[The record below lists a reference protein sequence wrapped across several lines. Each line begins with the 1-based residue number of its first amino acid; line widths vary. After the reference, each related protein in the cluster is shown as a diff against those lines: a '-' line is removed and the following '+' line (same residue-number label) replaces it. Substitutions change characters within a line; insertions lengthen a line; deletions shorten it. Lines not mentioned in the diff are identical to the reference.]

1 MSHELGLRTTCTAA
15 LVLCL
20 LSVALLCTA
29 DRAAA
34 AELLMFEA
42 KDCHVCRRFNKE
54 VAADYPSTK
63 GGRVF
68 PLRRVDIHKRTTGI
82 MLNAP
87 VTMTPTFVF
96 ASNGVELARFVGYPG
111 RNHFIELVDA
121 AAKEFLSKGTR

>member
-1 MSHELGLRTTCTAA
+1 MSHELGLRTTCAAA

-68 PLRRVDIHKRTTGI
+68 PLRRVDIHKRTTGCSPS
-82 MLNAP
+82 AP
-87 VTMTPTFVF
+87 TGQF
-96 ASNGVELARFVGYPG
+96 ELIA
-111 RNHFIELVDA
+111 
-121 AAKEFLSKGTR
+121 